1 MSRQLSC
8 YCAILFTLPLWWPAV
23 TQAQPMRSPELSAP
37 ETVQPGV
44 EPGYLGMVADDRDE
58 NGRGVRVKDVDP
70 DSPAA
75 KAGLQAEDLIT
86 AVNGQPVQSGESLG
100 ATLHSL
106 QAGAKVDFKIDRQGT
121 AQNIEVT
128 LGRRPPPDQRRFQNF
143 GHLPAAPADQSG
155 DAAAQQSPPGR
166 YSSGVSSMLTPPQPS
181 ASASLAPQ
189 TPSGAMPA
197 PSLGPG
203 SLPRPLLGV
212 RTLAVTQQDQMRLGL
227 PSTAGAHVLG
237 RNPGSPAEKANI
249 PLDSVITAMNGMP
262 VATPNDLTA
271 MLARAGAGSEVELTY
286 YYNGA
291 ATQTK
296 VTLGVPGASRDLGRI
311 PPQSAASSSP
321 PPSNSA
327 SNWPPPNPMP
337 SGNQS
342 RSMGAMPPQ
351 SGAPSNP
358 ADAQRIEAL
367 ERRVQQLEQRIQ
379 ELENRPQHG
388 T

>member
-1 MSRQLSC
+1 
-8 YCAILFTLPLWWPAV
+8 
-23 TQAQPMRSPELSAP
+23 
-37 ETVQPGV
+37 
-44 EPGYLGMVADDRDE
+44 MVADDRDE
-58 NGRGVRVKDVDP
+58 NGHGVRVKDVDP

-121 AQNIEVT
+121 AQNIAVT

-143 GHLPAAPADQSG
+143 GRLPAAPADQSS
-155 DAAAQQSPPGR
+155 DAAAQQSSPGR
-166 YSSGVSSMLTPPQPS
+166 YSSMPTPPQLS
-181 ASASLAPQ
+181 ASASSVPQ
-189 TPSGAMPA
+189 SPPVAMPA
-197 PSLGPG
+197 PSLGLG

-249 PLDSVITAMNGMP
+249 PLDSVITALNGMP

-286 YYNGA
+286 YYNSA
-291 ATQTK
+291 PTQTK
-296 VTLGVPGASRDLGRI
+296 VTLGLLAASRDLGRL
-311 PPQSAASSSP
+311 PPQIAASST
-321 PPSNSA
+321 PPSSSSA
-327 SNWPPPNPMP
+327 SNWPPSNPM
-337 SGNQS
+337 SSANQP
-342 RSMGAMPPQ
+342 RSMGTTPPQ
-351 SGAPSNP
+351 SSAQSNT
-358 ADAQRIEAL
+358 ADAQRIETL

>member
-1 MSRQLSC
+1 MSRHRC
-8 YCAILFTLPLWWPAV
+8 CCAILFTLPLCWPTVA
-23 TQAQPMRSPELSAP
+23 QAQPMRSPELSAL

-44 EPGYLGMVADDRDE
+44 EPGYLGMVADDRSE

-75 KAGLQAEDLIT
+75 KAGLQPDDLIT
-86 AVNGQPVQSGESLG
+86 AINGQAIQSDEAFGGL
-100 ATLHSL
+100 LRPL

-143 GHLPAAPADQSG
+143 GRLPEAPADQPG
-155 DAAAQQSPPGR
+155 DAAAAQSSPGR
-166 YSSGVSSMLTPPQPS
+166 YSSEPSMPTPPQPS
-181 ASASLAPQ
+181 A
-189 TPSGAMPA
+189 TPSSAAQMPP

-227 PSTAGAHVLG
+227 PSAAGAHVLG

-249 PLDSVITAMNGMP
+249 PLDSVITALNGAP

-291 ATQTK
+291 PTQTK
-296 VTLGVPGASRDLGRI
+296 VTLGFPGASRDLGRG
-311 PPQSAASSSP
+311 PPQGTTQSSL

-337 SGNQS
+337 LGNQS

-351 SGAPSNP
+351 SATQSSP
-358 ADAQRIEAL
+358 ADTQRIEAL

-379 ELENRPQHG
+379 ELENRPQRG